1 MTVWLFLNSYAPRFH
16 VGIHMRCQF
25 SSFEANVGPEDGQ
38 YWLNAVK
45 ERDDWLN
52 STGVIWNLLEI
63 IE

>member
-1 MTVWLFLNSYAPRFH
+1 
-16 VGIHMRCQF
+16 MRCQF

-52 STGVIWNLLEI
+52 STGVFGNLQEI
-63 IE
+63 IELI